1 MSSVELSVWEA
12 DSSAEGSVC
21 VEVSVASSCE
31 RFSLRA
37 SRTWSVS
44 LVSCMRK
51 REKYIHS

>member
-44 LVSCMRK
+44 LVSCMMK
-51 REKYIHS
+51 KEKYIHS